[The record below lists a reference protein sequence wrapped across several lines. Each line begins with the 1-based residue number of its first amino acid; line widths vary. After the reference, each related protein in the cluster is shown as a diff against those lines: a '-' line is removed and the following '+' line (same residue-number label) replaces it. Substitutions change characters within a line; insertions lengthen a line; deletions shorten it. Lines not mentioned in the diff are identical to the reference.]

1 MAFLESKDEK
11 QTMRNLSKTSTFG
24 ETYTSWNQR
33 MSNKQTMRN
42 LSKKTF
48 TSEKLTLK
56 LSLSSRREV
65 LPLLQPTVTRHPL
78 KPVDCSLLIVNRELL
93 QPTVT
98 RHPLN
103 KWTFYSIA
111 YRRMWMTLYKNTFVT
126 VKRHPLKP
134 VDCSSLIVNCELLQQ
149 TVTRHPFKQVDCSL
163 LIVNRK
169 LLQPTVTRHPLE
181 QGQIIGCLLYCLGTY
196 LWLQKNIVSANSYK
210 TSLETRTNE

>member
-1 MAFLESKDEK
+1 MLHSRKDNIWGLYLITAISKHLSLKHCSNGWFLIAMAFLESKDEK

-42 LSKKTF
+42 LSTKKTF

-78 KPVDCSLLIVNRELL
+78 KPVDCSSLIVNR
-93 QPTVT
+93 
-98 RHPLN
+98 
-103 KWTFYSIA
+103 
-111 YRRMWMTLYKNTFVT
+111 
-126 VKRHPLKP
+126 
-134 VDCSSLIVNCELLQQ
+134 ELLQQ

>member
-1 MAFLESKDEK
+1 MISHCDGIPGVKGWETNNEKSFKNIHFWGNLHFLESKDEQ
-11 QTMRNLSKTSTFG
+11 QTNNEKSFK
-24 ETYTSWNQR
+24 
-33 MSNKQTMRN
+33 
-42 LSKKTF
+42 KKTF

-65 LPLLQPTVTRHPL
+65 LP
-78 KPVDCSLLIVNRELL
+78 LL

-126 VKRHPLKP
+126 VKRHPFKQ

-149 TVTRHPFKQVDCSL
+149 TVTRHPLK
-163 LIVNRK
+163 
-169 LLQPTVTRHPLE
+169 